1 MFGKFSSKL
10 RRATLTALAAPLILT
25 SAVAVPAQ
33 AGGLFD
39 IYWYRI
45 TWFSDAS
52 KTHVVGYAD
61 GYCEGRYEEHGQQ
74 TLHSTIVY
82 FTECP

>member
-1 MFGKFSSKL
+1 MFGKVSSKL
-10 RRATLTALAAPLILT
+10 RRMVLAAIAAPLIMT
-25 SAVAVPAQ
+25 NVVVVPAQ

-61 GYCEGRYEEHGQQ
+61 GYCEGGYEEYGQQ
-74 TLHSTIVY
+74 TTHSTIVY
-82 FTECP
+82 FTLCP

>member
-1 MFGKFSSKL
+1 MFGKVSSQVRKTVL
-10 RRATLTALAAPLILT
+10 AAMAAPLIMT
-25 SAVAVPAQ
+25 SAVVVPAQ

-52 KTHVVGYAD
+52 KTQVVGYAD

-74 TLHSTIVY
+74 TVHSTIVY
-82 FTECP
+82 FTTCP